1 MDYKVDEAD
10 MYELRNKIAWM
21 QYRLASASMN
31 LCSDYGR
38 LSAHNIAYFGKVF
51 QDVEDLKT
59 IVRVIKDRTDRKNIT
74 TCFDETEAA

>member
-10 MYELRNKIAWM
+10 MYELRIKIAWL

-38 LSAHNIAYFGKVF
+38 LSATNLAYFDKVF

-59 IVRVIKDRTDRKNIT
+59 IVRVIKDRTDRKKIT